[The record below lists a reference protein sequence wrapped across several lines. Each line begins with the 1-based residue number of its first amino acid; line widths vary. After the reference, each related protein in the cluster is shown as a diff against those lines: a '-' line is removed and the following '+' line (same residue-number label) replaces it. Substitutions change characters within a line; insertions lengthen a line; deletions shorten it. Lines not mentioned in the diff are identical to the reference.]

1 MALLLRSPHFGVR
14 LRRAMSD
21 HIYIRDDIDEQIGTS
36 VPSSMETKA
45 GPGTTWFQDPAN
57 QVWARAGGSV
67 AYQRVMRCQAYVIGV
82 LVVIL
87 LGLLAI
93 TVCAWRRHRHDIIAL
108 YAKEE
113 AKKSD

>member
-1 MALLLRSPHFGVR
+1 
-14 LRRAMSD
+14 MSD

-57 QVWARAGGSV
+57 
-67 AYQRVMRCQAYVIGV
+67 QAYVIGV